1 MRRKPAGIPTRR
13 GRKQGIPNFSP
24 GGLHFGFGGAA
35 DVWYPM
41 GVVATSEREIPL
53 GRKEKKARKEKGRS
67 LPLGGVFMEEL
78 PRMPSAFLLAL
89 FLATIGFTTYSNTFD
104 GAFQLDDETSITTN
118 EHIQR
123 LDDIGT
129 IWRHWP
135 ARFLTYLSLA
145 VNYHIGKEEVFGY
158 HVVNLI
164 LHLLA
169 TLLVFWFVGL
179 LLRTPLLRPRVSASF
194 ARLYSFLVAFLFV
207 THPLQTQG
215 VTYICQRAV
224 SLASVFYL
232 LTLCAYVK
240 SRLIERTETDG
251 FFKSWCLLS
260 WTSALLAMFTK
271 EWVVTLPFMVWIV
284 ERFFI
289 SCGAKTPW
297 RRLLPYFGI
306 TLILPLTMAATGSVD
321 FLHMRKANEP
331 IPNMTWWAYLV
342 TQFRVMFTY
351 LRLLFLPVNQ
361 VLDYNYR
368 FYKTIFAW
376 PTFLSLMGLIAI
388 GWAAARQRLRQP
400 LITFGVLW
408 FFLTIFPESGMIP
421 IRDPIFEHRLY
432 LPMLGFG
439 LVVVGAAFTLFGKS
453 DWRRSTALV
462 LAAAL
467 VFGVLAYRR
476 NFAWKSQLTMW
487 EDVAKKAPGKARAYK
502 GIGFEYEKKGQMDKA
517 LEIYKKALQLHPNY
531 DEVYYNMANI
541 YIGQKKYDLA
551 MAMYDKAIEIKP
563 NYAMAYHNRALLYAM
578 IGENDMAIEDLN
590 KAIALQPDY
599 ILAYR
604 NRGYYYVLKGD
615 FERAILDYDK
625 ALALDPDY
633 DTAYGERGAA
643 YAKMGAYEKAIPDYR
658 EALRLNKRTPQV
670 YGNLGYALYRVGKFE
685 EALRN
690 LTTAIQMDPKFVTAL
705 HNRAQVYTETKEY
718 KKALAD
724 FSRAV
729 ELVSDF
735 AVGYRNRGVV
745 YEELG
750 DDDRALQDFLKAVE
764 LNPKYALAYHDIA
777 RLYARRGELA
787 KAKEALTK
795 AAALGFQVNPELQ
808 ARLQSV

>member
-1 MRRKPAGIPTRR
+1 LSAPTVSSRRR
-13 GRKQGIPNFSP
+13 
-24 GGLHFGFGGAA
+24 LYFGFGGAA

-41 GVVATSEREIPL
+41 VVVATSEREIPL
-53 GRKEKKARKEKGRS
+53 GRKEKKARKDKGRS
-67 LPLGGVFMEEL
+67 FPFRGVFMGEL
-78 PRMPSAFLLAL
+78 SRMPSALLLAI
-89 FLATIGFTTYSNTFD
+89 FLAAIGLAIYSNTFD

-118 EHIQR
+118 ERVQR
-123 LDDIGT
+123 LEDLGT

-135 ARFLTYLSLA
+135 ARFLTYLSFA

-158 HVVNLI
+158 HVVNLT
-164 LHLLA
+164 LHLAA

-179 LLRTPLLRPRVSASF
+179 LLRTPLLRPHVPAPF
-194 ARLYSFLVAFLFV
+194 ARLYSFLTALLFV

-232 LTLCAYVK
+232 LTLCAYVT
-240 SRLIERTETDG
+240 SRLIERKEVEG

-260 WTSALLAMFTK
+260 WTSALVAMFTK

-331 IPNMTWWAYLV
+331 VPNMSWWEYLV

-351 LRLLFLPVNQ
+351 LRLLFVPVNQ
-361 VLDYNYR
+361 VLDYDYR
-368 FYKTIFAW
+368 LYKTIFAW
-376 PTFLSLMGLIAI
+376 PTFLSLIGLIAI
-388 GWAAARQRLRQP
+388 GWAAVRQRLRQP

-432 LPMLGFG
+432 LPMAGFG
-439 LVVVGAAFTLFGKS
+439 LVAVGASFVLLGKS
-453 DWRRSTALV
+453 DWRRPTALV
-462 LAAAL
+462 LVAAL
-467 VFGVLAYRR
+467 AFGVLTYRR
-476 NFAWKSQLTMW
+476 NFVWKSQLTMW

-517 LEIYKKALQLHPNY
+517 LEIYKKALELHPRY

-578 IGENDMAIEDLN
+578 IGENDMAIENLN

-599 ILAYR
+599 TLAYR

-615 FERAILDYDK
+615 FERAIPDYDK
-625 ALALDPDY
+625 ALELDPDY
-633 DTAYGERGAA
+633 DTVYSERGAA
-643 YAKMGAYEKAIPDYR
+643 YAKLGDYEKAIPDYL

-670 YGNLGYALYRVGKFE
+670 YGNLGYALYRVGKFK
-685 EALRN
+685 EALRH
-690 LTTAIQMDPKFVTAL
+690 LTTAIQIDPNFVAAF
-705 HNRAQVYTETKEY
+705 HNRAQVYTAIKGYER
-718 KKALAD
+718 ALAD
-724 FSRAV
+724 FSRAI
-729 ELVSDF
+729 ELAPAF
-735 AVGYRNRGVV
+735 AVAYRNRGVV
-745 YEELG
+745 YEDLG
-750 DDDRALQDFLKAVE
+750 DGDRALQDFLKAVE
-764 LNPKYALAYHDIA
+764 VNPKYALAYHDLS
-777 RLYARRGELA
+777 RLYTRRGEPA
-787 KAKEALTK
+787 KAKEALDK
-795 AAALGFQVNPELQ
+795 AVALGLQVDAEP
-808 ARLQSV
+808 